1 MSESVVSYKP
11 HTLTRKHIIVLYVC
25 SKSHRDY
32 CAGFEVEVN
41 ATLMVED
48 LELWLR
54 VGRVSGSVI
63 RREVTCYQSGL
74 GRIMIP
80 SILKSCMSFLYINSI
95 TVVSIVPR
103 TSSLFLVFFLGHSC
117 PSFSTDTMG
126 IQLR

>member
-63 RREVTCYQSGL
+63 RREVTC
-74 GRIMIP
+74 
-80 SILKSCMSFLYINSI
+80 
-95 TVVSIVPR
+95 
-103 TSSLFLVFFLGHSC
+103 
-117 PSFSTDTMG
+117 
-126 IQLR
+126 